1 MSWFQLAE
9 GTPQGY
15 ILSPCLFNYH
25 AEDTMRNAELNESQA
40 GIKQLGEMPATSDT
54 QMIPL

>member
-1 MSWFQLAE
+1 MSWLQLAE
-9 GTPQGY
+9 GKLQKY
-15 ILSPCLFNYH
+15 
-25 AEDTMRNAELNESQA
+25 AEYTMWNAELNESQA